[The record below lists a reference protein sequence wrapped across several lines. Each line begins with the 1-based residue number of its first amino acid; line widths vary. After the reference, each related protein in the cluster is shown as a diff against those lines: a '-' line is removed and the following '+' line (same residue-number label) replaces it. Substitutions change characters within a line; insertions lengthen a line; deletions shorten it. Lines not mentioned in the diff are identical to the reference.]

1 MTNDGILWDLTS
13 GNQTWLGGTSN
24 INRVNME
31 VLIRKKHTIYTWICQ
46 MDLPNGFAIA
56 ICILNIQINRDT
68 VR

>member
-1 MTNDGILWDLTS
+1 MTNDGILWDLPS

-31 VLIRKKHTIYTWICQ
+31 VLIRKNTPSIH
-46 MDLPNGFAIA
+46 GFAIA